1 MEFVH
6 VLSVSTTIVLATVS
20 PAAHST
26 VLDVL
31 TISVL
36 IAEIDIL
43 RVSVALQLAAT
54 VLQVLTEIPL
64 RILLSALTAP
74 SQTVALAPPL
84 LVPYASLVLPR
95 QQQVTYAHVRKVNS
109 EAERLHQLYA

>member
-6 VLSVSTTIVLATVS
+6 VLSVSTTVVLASVS
-20 PAAHST
+20 PAAKHST
-26 VLDVL
+26 VLNVL

-43 RVSVALQLAAT
+43 RVSVAIQLSAA
-54 VLQVLTEIPL
+54 VLQVLTEIT

-74 SQTVALAPPL
+74 SQTVAFATPL
-84 LVPYASLVLPR
+84 LVPHASLVFPR
-95 QQQVTYAHVRKVNS
+95 
-109 EAERLHQLYA
+109 